1 MSYSFPVLTNQE
13 ILLCLSELEI
23 PATEL
28 DLQKPTFET
37 AKQIYYSLVQLLVG
51 VTRWSILY
59 VSHVRSLGT
68 VLASCV
74 EFPEIAS
81 LFLFREELQQP
92 VFEAVDALEFPAL
105 HEESIGTLAFN
116 RALTDLVLSAG
127 IHDFA
132 LKDLYKP
139 ESGRTRRILSAVI
152 NFAKFREEKVQAYEE
167 LRENSDATQERYAQ
181 LQEANLTLICSGW
194 NVPMFMINCL
204 DTDQTKAQE
213 VDQLERETAE
223 LAAKIAALNKE
234 HTGLTTELESLKA
247 TDNELSDKVAKEK
260 SHVDS
265 AHQEAQRLRG
275 QIVQSPDR
283 LQRALTDLSNTVEKD
298 KSAVGDAEK
307 KSRELQTRL
316 DTLSKVERDVQKC
329 VNMMMEADVEMAKH
343 KEISRSIKS
352 AKSKIQANGEEIWR
366 LDTEKQHLKRQEQ
379 ITLDRMQRLAQQGG
393 LKQEAAV
400 AAVAAAREEKCAV
413 ESHNAATQARLAELE
428 HQHVKDGRSQHR
440 REMKTVS
447 VKYGMLETK

>member
-51 VTRWSILY
+51 VT
-59 VSHVRSLGT
+59 
-68 VLASCV
+68 
-74 EFPEIAS
+74 
-81 LFLFREELQQP
+81 REELQQP

-181 LQEANLTLICSGW
+181 LQEANLTLNNQLRNIMSER
-194 NVPMFMINCL
+194 
-204 DTDQTKAQE
+204 DAQQPE

-428 HQHVKDGRSQHR
+428 HQIRAVEQHVKDGRSQHR

-447 VKYGMLETK
+447 VKYGMLETKVKEYQQQLLSALPPSPQLGN